1 MTDVPAASPTGEAVT
16 TRPVQHGE
24 VAATALA
31 PSPRIA
37 AGVTSG
43 RRAHTLRYRAL
54 LSGLPRARPVAD
66 VMAWRACPE
75 SEHRVNVPFARSE
88 QSVNV
93 NEAPSWRVHC
103 SLDTDER
110 PWTRSG
116 FPTKFSMACA
126 SSWSRPT
133 AKTAP

>member
-1 MTDVPAASPTGEAVT
+1 MADVPAASPTGEALT

-43 RRAHTLRYRAL
+43 RRAHSPVTA

-66 VMAWRACPE
+66 VIAWRACPE

-93 NEAPSWRVHC
+93 NETPSWRVHC

-116 FPTKFSMACA
+116 SPTKSSMA
-126 SSWSRPT
+126 
-133 AKTAP
+133 

>member
-16 TRPVQHGE
+16 TRPVQYGE

-43 RRAHTLRYRAL
+43 RRAHAPIP
-54 LSGLPRARPVAD
+54 SASVGLPRARPVAD

-93 NEAPSWRVHC
+93 NEAPSWRAHC
-103 SLDTDER
+103 SL
-110 PWTRSG
+110 
-116 FPTKFSMACA
+116 
-126 SSWSRPT
+126 
-133 AKTAP
+133 